1 MLHLQTLPDFAA
13 AAART
18 WSLNELRWGTEGRK
32 HGGRVAAGVSVSV
45 VTAHCRSMS
54 MSFEATSE
62 RFLAE
67 SLEKLLKTCKVTEGD
82 WIDAKLRKMR

>member
-1 MLHLQTLPDFAA
+1 MLHPQALPDFAA

-18 WSLNELRWGTEGRK
+18 WSLNELCRGTEGRK

-54 MSFEATSE
+54 FEATSR
-62 RFLAE
+62 RFLGE
-67 SLEKLLKTCKVTEGD
+67 SLEKLLNTCKVTEGD
-82 WIDAKLRKMR
+82 WIDAKPRKMR